1 MIGLRK
7 LVVLVVT
14 LWLANEYVS
23 RLSLEVESLSVE
35 FSRML
40 GM

>member
-7 LVVLVVT
+7 VVVLVVT

-23 RLSLEVESLSVE
+23 RLSFEVERLSVE

>member
-7 LVVLVVT
+7 VVVLVVT

-23 RLSLEVESLSVE
+23 RLSLEVERLSVE